1 MCTYRKYP
9 SPHPRACLIQNRL
22 KTHSEL
28 QLNKKIFKEKRDTAS
43 QIGWASKS
51 TNQKLQPNLW
61 VSQSFYGVV
70 LNLDCE
76 QEVMKNLSRGGIR
89 RLPDFCLAARPMP
102 YFPRC
107 PIFQD
112 FQFKIC
118 NVFGSWIPK
127 INIFRP
133 FPPHI
138 RLSMPL
144 LPAWPGLN
152 FPILA
157 QCILVQISLYMCPNM
172 YEYFSN
178 SRCTF
183 SNGISL
189 IFCLKGF
196 PLSGRKRR
204 HRTIFTEAQLRE
216 EGGRLYC
223 ISICICICTCICI
236 CIHRCAPS
244 PK

>member
-1 MCTYRKYP
+1 
-9 SPHPRACLIQNRL
+9 
-22 KTHSEL
+22 
-28 QLNKKIFKEKRDTAS
+28 
-43 QIGWASKS
+43 
-51 TNQKLQPNLW
+51 
-61 VSQSFYGVV
+61 
-70 LNLDCE
+70 
-76 QEVMKNLSRGGIR
+76 MKNLSRGVLSFMKNLSWGVLSFIKNLSRGVLSFMKNLSRGVLSFMKNLFRGGVR

-118 NVFGSWIPK
+118 NFFGSWILK
-127 INIFRP
+127 MNNFRP

-157 QCILVQISLYMCPNM
+157 LCILVQISLYICPNM
-172 YEYFSN
+172 CEYFSN
-178 SRCTF
+178 SRCRF
-183 SNGISL
+183 SNRISL
-189 IFCLKGF
+189 IYCLKGF

-216 EGGRLYC
+216 VDGCL
-223 ISICICICTCICI
+223 
-236 CIHRCAPS
+236 
-244 PK
+244 